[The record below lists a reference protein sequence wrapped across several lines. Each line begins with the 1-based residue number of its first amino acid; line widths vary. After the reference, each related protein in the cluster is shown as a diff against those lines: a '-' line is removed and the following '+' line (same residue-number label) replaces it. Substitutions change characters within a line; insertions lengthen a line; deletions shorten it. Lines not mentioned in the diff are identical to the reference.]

1 MWHGMW
7 PDVNLFLVL
16 FEADKA
22 IVEQVQALG
31 CPCGGRLDRA
41 DYMRK
46 PRGLMADVDPA
57 LCRRFSLCCS
67 REGCR
72 ARTSPPSLR
81 FLNRKVYVA
90 AIILLSCAAYCQERV
105 TMKVSRA
112 ATNVAEM
119 FDVPRRTLQ
128 RWSAYFTTI
137 LPALVG
143 FRAERGRFM
152 PPLDESLLPL
162 TLLERFSGGLR
173 DQLMQ
178 TLWFVAQIT
187 KLTSRAKKTMPG

>member
-1 MWHGMW
+1 MWHGVW
-7 PDVNLFLVL
+7 PDVNFFLVL
-16 FEADKA
+16 VEADNA

-46 PRGLMADVDPA
+46 PRGLMADADPA
-57 LCRRFSLCCS
+57 HCRRFSLCCS

-72 ARTSPPSLR
+72 ARTCPTSVR

-90 AIILLSCAAYCQERV
+90 ALILLSSIAYCQERV
-105 TMKVSRA
+105 TMQVSQA
-112 ATNVAEM
+112 ATNVAET
-119 FDVPRRTLQ
+119 FGVPRRTLQ
-128 RWSAYFTTI
+128 RWSVYFTTI

-143 FRAERGRFM
+143 FRAERARFM

-162 TLLERFSGGLR
+162 TLLERFSGGLH

-178 TLWFVAQIT
+178 TLWFVAQVT
-187 KLTSRAKKTMPG
+187 KPPSRARKTVPE